1 MPGDVVVKI
10 GIVHVISERKFV
22 AYAHIPPAQRIFM
35 KKTVIPAALPAE
47 VRADVGCSCRN
58 ADTVVKSYSVVEA
71 EVKDAGA

>member
-1 MPGDVVVKI
+1 
-10 GIVHVISERKFV
+10 
-22 AYAHIPPAQRIFM
+22 M

-71 EVKDAGA
+71 EVKDAGAIDAPEPSAYVYHSE